1 MGDGDRCAVKQAL
14 ISGIE
19 QDTAREG
26 YFIAD
31 FLAYF
36 PRYLECAYDAVRQA
50 ARPEDTSTTS
60 QSP

>member
-1 MGDGDRCAVKQAL
+1 VGDGDRCAVKQAL

-36 PRYLECAYDAVRQA
+36 PRYL
-50 ARPEDTSTTS
+50 
-60 QSP
+60 